1 MAKRVARRD
10 FVRGLGAAAAAGV
23 VVGGAGGYV
32 VAPATRSDA
41 EARGGERG
49 APITL
54 GSLVP
59 VTGSSAGDGREML
72 RGQRLAVADLNA
84 AGGVLGRQLRLVTN
98 DVSDLVP
105 DRFING
111 MRKLTQRDRA
121 LAVFAGYSSNT
132 QAEFAGIAQAGMP
145 FLHSNTLQADADA
158 VRKGRYGNIFQ
169 TSPTEKWY
177 GTGFL
182 ALVNRWLDAGR
193 FRPHE
198 KTIAIVTTTDP
209 FSSSIASSVRKSAPG
224 HGWRVSLFEQVTA
237 PLADWGPTLAKIR
250 AKPPGLIFHADFLP
264 GDLAAF
270 TKQFRS
276 APTPSLLYEQY
287 GPSVPEY
294 LDLAGDAADGVL
306 WSTTIGTVPDD
317 RGAALNA
324 KYRKR
329 FGDEPGLGQFGVQ
342 YDAVHLWAAAA
353 RQAGDPADAA
363 AVCRAL
369 RDLTYRGVCGSY
381 TFLPGELTA
390 IPYPDR
396 TDDNSLGVTHQTYQI
411 QRGKQ
416 VLVDPAPYVNGTF
429 QVPPWM

>member
-41 EARGGERG
+41 SAGGGRSG
-49 APITL
+49 APVTL
-54 GSLVP
+54 GALVP
-59 VTGSSAGDGREML
+59 VTGPAAADGREMR
-72 RGQRLAVADLNA
+72 RGQQLAVKHLNA
-84 AGGVLGRQLRLVTN
+84 AGGVLGRPLELVTS

-111 MRKLTQRDRA
+111 IRKLTQRDRA
-121 LAVFAGYSSNT
+121 AAVFAGYSSNT
-132 QAEFAGIAQAGMP
+132 QAEFAGIARAGVP

-158 VRKGRYGNIFQ
+158 VRKGGYDNIFQ

-182 ALVNRWLDAGR
+182 ALVGRWIDDGR
-193 FRPHE
+193 WEPHRR
-198 KTIAIVTTTDP
+198 TIAVVTTTDP
-209 FSSSIASSVRKSAPG
+209 FSASIAKSVRRSAEE
-224 HGWRVSLFEQVTA
+224 HGWSVSLYEQVTA
-237 PLADWGPTLAKIR
+237 PLADWGSTLAKIR
-250 AKPPGLIFHADFLP
+250 AEPPGMIFHADFLP

-270 TKQFRS
+270 TKQFRA

-306 WSTTIGTVPDD
+306 WSTTIGTLPDE
-317 RGAALNA
+317 RGKAVNDA
-324 KYRKR
+324 YREE
-329 FGDEPGLGQFGVQ
+329 FGDEPGIGQFGVQ

-353 RQAGDPADAA
+353 QQAGDPEDAE
-363 AVCRAL
+363 AVNRAL
-369 RDLTYRGVCGSY
+369 RDITYRGVCGSY
-381 TFLPGELTA
+381 TFEPGELTA
-390 IPYPDR
+390 VPYPDS

-411 QRGKQ
+411 QRGEQ
-416 VLVDPAPYVNGTF
+416 VLVDPEPYVTGKF